1 MCTRA
6 AGQQRLMLLREEK
19 MGLACTPTG
28 NQRSNPN
35 ILVMNVTVN
44 TVGSILFFIGLAIA
58 LYLGI
63 GLCCICPTRYMRN
76 DKKLPENVNEDD
88 ILWVNVP

>member
-35 ILVMNVTVN
+35 ILVMNVTVGVSVLPAAGDVSSGQYD
-44 TVGSILFFIGLAIA
+44 T
-58 LYLGI
+58 
-63 GLCCICPTRYMRN
+63 
-76 DKKLPENVNEDD
+76 KLS
-88 ILWVNVP
+88 VPLLTTSQARSQQQVRHLTGAKSVDSESK